1 MPKGLFG
8 ETTMNIKTLK
18 RWVADEQGAT
28 AIEYSM
34 IAAAM
39 GLVLVPAMA
48 SITDGIDGQFVTIA
62 AYWDNY

>member
-1 MPKGLFG
+1 
-8 ETTMNIKTLK
+8 MNIVMLK

-48 SITDGIDGQFVTIA
+48 SITDGIDGQFGEIA

>member
-1 MPKGLFG
+1 
-8 ETTMNIKTLK
+8 MNMECLK
-18 RWVADEQGAT
+18 QWVANEEGAT

-39 GLVLVPAMA
+39 GVVLVPAMA
-48 SITDGIDGQFVTIA
+48 SITDGIDGQFGTIA

>member
-1 MPKGLFG
+1 
-8 ETTMNIKTLK
+8 MNIVMLK

-39 GLVLVPAMA
+39 GLVRVPAMA
-48 SITDGIDGQFVTIA
+48 SITDGIDGQFGEIA